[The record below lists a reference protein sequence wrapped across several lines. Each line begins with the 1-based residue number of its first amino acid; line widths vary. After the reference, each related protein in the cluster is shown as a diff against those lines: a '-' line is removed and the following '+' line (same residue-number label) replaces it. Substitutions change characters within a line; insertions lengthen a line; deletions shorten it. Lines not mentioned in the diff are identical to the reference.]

1 MKDLKRLKTNDSGMF
16 PAPLAFTF
24 CVKLRAG
31 FFEPSIPLSLHV
43 LHELHGEFALFSGLN
58 CGI

>member
-1 MKDLKRLKTNDSGMF
+1 MKTNDLGMF
-16 PAPLAFTF
+16 LGSADLHLLGEVA
-24 CVKLRAG
+24 CR